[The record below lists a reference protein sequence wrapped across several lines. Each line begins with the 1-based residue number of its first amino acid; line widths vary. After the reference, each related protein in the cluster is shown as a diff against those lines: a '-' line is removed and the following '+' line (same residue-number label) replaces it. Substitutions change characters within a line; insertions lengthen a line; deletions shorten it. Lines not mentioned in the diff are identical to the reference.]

1 MNLVTH
7 SMAPSN
13 SPESL
18 AAENHINFRAP
29 PPSPIHSGR
38 RSSFTNDTVLTN
50 FLEHSLRVPDLILP
64 DKIFPKQ
71 RCVKAPPVIDFESLV
86 LDECDAVSRIVEFV
100 ADYGYFQVANHGIS
114 SEFVRSAQA
123 AAAGIFE
130 VPPEKRTSITRSP
143 EMPYGFEEVHGEES
157 ESESESGFSEEF
169 VWSPDEGLKSL
180 MEGIRPSGYSKFCK
194 RMEILSS
201 KISKVA
207 EKVFSI
213 ITRKNPRRKLMFGIG
228 NDIVWQGHEITGTL
242 CCLYKNSQSYGNDE
256 SSAECVRHE
265 VIRMLLRR
273 NDHSHAL
280 TLHFCGGTSEFHV
293 YSKKGWL
300 SFIPHKDALVITIG
314 DQLQTWSGGQY
325 KHVVGR
331 PIFKEE
337 KEDYISMAFLY
348 SPPTITSDLRSTT
361 AEEKTISLNQQ
372 LVMAIAL
379 TIVYQFLAYIYKFI
393 S

>member
-1 MNLVTH
+1 
-7 SMAPSN
+7 MAPANN

-18 AAENHINFRAP
+18 AADNHINFRAP

-38 RSSFTNDTVLTN
+38 RSSVTNDAVLTN

-71 RCVKAPPVIDFESLV
+71 RCVQAPPIIDFESLV
-86 LDECDAVSRIVEFV
+86 SDECDTVSRIVELV
-100 ADYGYFQVANHGIS
+100 ADFGYFQVVNHGIS
-114 SEFVRSAQA
+114 SEFVRSVQA
-123 AAAGIFE
+123 DAAGIFA
-130 VPPEKRTSITRSP
+130 VPTEKRTSVTRSP

-157 ESESESGFSEEF
+157 ENESESDFSEEF
-169 VWSPDEGLKSL
+169 VWSTDEGLKLL

-194 RMEILSS
+194 RMEILLS
-201 KISKVA
+201 KISMVA

-213 ITRKNPRRKLMFGIG
+213 IITKNPQRKNLMFGIG

-242 CCLYKNSQSYGNDE
+242 CCLYKNSQSYGNDD
-256 SSAECVRHE
+256 SSAESVRHE

-325 KHVVGR
+325 KHVIGR

-348 SPPTITSDLRSTT
+348 SPPTITSNLRSTT
-361 AEEKTISLNQQ
+361 VDEKTISLNQQ
-372 LVMAIAL
+372 LIVAIAL
-379 TIVYQFLAYIYKFI
+379 TIVYQILAYIYKFI
-393 S
+393 L